1 VCLIINFLFKKKE
14 EKKLKIHIWPVR
26 SSFAFFASL
35 HFLKY
40 WPLYVPGS
48 DMGIFALSFLVC
60 IPEDIPQSSAATERE
75 VLMLFSPVSKK
86 GCYQTSEEDGGW
98 GRTFLEAVSNGKEYI
113 TASLI
118 REFLIKKK
126 KIVNF

>member
-1 VCLIINFLFKKKE
+1 
-14 EKKLKIHIWPVR
+14 
-26 SSFAFFASL
+26 
-35 HFLKY
+35 
-40 WPLYVPGS
+40 
-48 DMGIFALSFLVC
+48 MGIFALSFLVC
-60 IPEDIPQSSAATERE
+60 IPEDIPQSSAAIERE

-126 KIVNF
+126 IVNF